1 MATPVKK
8 NFKVYQGSTFT
19 EILRWESP
27 TKVYKSISSISKTAP
42 IVITAVAHGIVVGW
56 RCKVSNVLGMK
67 EINSDEYIQAT
78 SVTSDTITINS
89 INAVGYTSYISGGIL
104 EYNQPEDL
112 STYTARMQ
120 IREKPSSTVVLL
132 ELTSSNGGIILNN
145 TLKTIT
151 LNISASATAALSF
164 KYAVYSLELVSGDIV
179 VPLLYGS
186 LTLDTEITR

>member
-89 INAVGYTSYISGGIL
+89 INAV
-104 EYNQPEDL
+104 
-112 STYTARMQ
+112 
-120 IREKPSSTVVLL
+120 
-132 ELTSSNGGIILNN
+132 
-145 TLKTIT
+145 
-151 LNISASATAALSF
+151 
-164 KYAVYSLELVSGDIV
+164 
-179 VPLLYGS
+179 
-186 LTLDTEITR
+186 